1 MLNSLI
7 TSKTRLRMLIKFFVS
22 AANNGYLNGLATEFK
37 ESTNSIRKELNN
49 LSGAGYLVKSK
60 KNNKIIYNANTS
72 HPMFAILQKIVRQH
86 LGLEEIV
93 ETVIERIGDVDQI
106 ALTGEYARGIDN
118 GNIEIIINGSK
129 VNKEYLENIKPKIK
143 RKIGRKVTFILN
155 KDLDSNSI
163 ILFKNEKNEY

>member
-49 LSGAGYLVKSK
+49 LSGAGYLLKSK
-60 KNNKIIYNANTS
+60 KNNRVIYNANTS
-72 HPMFAILQKIVRQH
+72 HPMFDILQKIVRQH

-93 ETVIERIGDVDQI
+93 ETVIKRIGDVDQI
-106 ALTGEYARGIDN
+106 ALTGDYAKGIDS
-118 GNIEIIINGSK
+118 GNIEININGSK
-129 VNKEYLENIKPKIK
+129 VNYGYLQNIKPKIK
-143 RKIGRKVTFILN
+143 KKIGRKVSFLLN
-155 KDLDSNSI
+155 QKLSSDSI
-163 ILFKNEKNEY
+163 ILYKKNSG